1 MQSQTVDNLDVYTF
15 LSNIYGMDIYDVDK
29 PFQRVL
35 QYFLGR
41 VPKLNELG
49 LFAGREL
56 LEVTDYVDKLSRP
69 KYIMWDINGNRV
81 DRVWLNP
88 AERYVLERL
97 IYDFG
102 INKPPYR
109 GGSWHEHYAMGFL
122 VSDPGL
128 YCIITITNQTAY
140 ALYKYGSDDLKKYVP
155 RLIGEDKPPYFGA
168 TWFTE
173 VQGGSDLGANTT
185 MARMEGGVWRL
196 YGEKYFASGVG
207 LADIA
212 LVSARPE
219 GSKPGAKGLALFA
232 VPRVDSRGNLNFIV
246 RRLKDKSGTNSV
258 PTGEVEFHGSEA
270 YIVGDLPNGIYYIM
284 EDLMVSRLANA
295 VGAIGIARKAY
306 LEAYEYANKRRAFG
320 KLLIEHPLVIRDLM
334 DMEVTLEG
342 AMALTFKA
350 IDEFD
355 KSWHD
360 NPPYSE
366 RYHYARLLTH
376 IAKNVTADAAA
387 YITRLAMEL
396 HGGIGFLSEYPIERW
411 HREALITP
419 IWEGTSNIQALDMLE
434 AMSKKNA
441 HIVLINDLENIV
453 ASIKEK
459 DYHNIAESAMNIVRT
474 TLQDITSLSP
484 VETEFRAKD
493 ILTTLGHAVSV
504 IVLTDIADKL
514 GLERYAVI
522 ARLYLDR
529 YLRGGY
535 RVGSLNLGKKIV
547 DLEEEVVSYA

>member
-1 MQSQTVDNLDVYTF
+1 M
-15 LSNIYGMDIYDVDK
+15 
-29 PFQRVL
+29 
-35 QYFLGR
+35 
-41 VPKLNELG
+41 
-49 LFAGREL
+49 
-56 LEVTDYVDKLSRP
+56 
-69 KYIMWDINGNRV
+69 
-81 DRVWLNP
+81 
-88 AERYVLERL
+88 
-97 IYDFG
+97 
-102 INKPPYR
+102 
-109 GGSWHEHYAMGFL
+109 
-122 VSDPGL
+122 
-128 YCIITITNQTAY
+128 
-140 ALYKYGSDDLKKYVP
+140 
-155 RLIGEDKPPYFGA
+155 
-168 TWFTE
+168 
-173 VQGGSDLGANTT
+173 GANTT

-270 YIVGDLPNGIYYIM
+270 YIVGDLPDGIYYIM

-295 VGAIGIARKAY
+295 VGAIGVARKAY

-441 HIVLINDLENIV
+441 HIVLTNDLENIV

-547 DLEEEVVSYA
+547 GLEEEVVSYA